1 MAGPLAG
8 IRVLDPSRVMVGIE
22 YHKAPPLLGEDT
34 DRIIPD
40 RLGYSAVEIERLRA
54 QNVIQ

>member
-1 MAGPLAG
+1 MPILANPT
-8 IRVLDPSRVMVGIE
+8 RFSKTGIE

-34 DRIIPD
+34 DRIISD

-54 QNVIQ
+54 QAVIQ